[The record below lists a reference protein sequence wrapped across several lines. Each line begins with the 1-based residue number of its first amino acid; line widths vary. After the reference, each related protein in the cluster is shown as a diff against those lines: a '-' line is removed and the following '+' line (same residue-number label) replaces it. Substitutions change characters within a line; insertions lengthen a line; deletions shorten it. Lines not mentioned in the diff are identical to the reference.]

1 MIPIAERWFD
11 IRKIDDDI
19 TLLTEPHVIPLMRCN
34 IWHVRG
40 SERDLLID
48 TGMGIVSLTEAA
60 RHLFDKAVTAVATH
74 THADHIGS
82 HHEFDRTLVHVAEA
96 DNLAHPTEAGTLLY
110 SDFSQDELIKIR
122 VAGYEIDGDLITAL
136 PHAGY
141 DLRSYR
147 IRPARV
153 TEIVA
158 DGDMVDIGNRRFEIL
173 HLPGHSPGSMGLWEA
188 ASGTLF
194 SGDALYDGPL
204 LDELD
209 HSDIPAYVRTMRR
222 LRELPVRVVHAG
234 HDPSFGR
241 ERLVELCDAYL
252 AHRA

>member
-1 MIPIAERWFD
+1 MPFT
-11 IRKIDDDI
+11 
-19 TLLTEPHVIPLMRCN
+19 TLRLSDRVSLIQETGVANFLRCN

-40 SERDLLID
+40 RDRDLMID
-48 TGMGIVSLTEAA
+48 TGMGIASLTEAA
-60 RHLFDKAVTAVATH
+60 KHLLTKPVTAVATH

-82 HHEFDRTLVHVAEA
+82 HCEFEHCLVHKAEA
-96 DNLAHPTEAGTLLY
+96 ANLATPTERGTLLY
-110 SDFSQDELIKIR
+110 SDFTREDVIKIR

-147 IRPARV
+147 IHPARV
-153 TEIVA
+153 TEIVE
-158 DGDMVDIGNRRFEIL
+158 DGDVVETGDRRFEVL

-209 HSDIPAYVRTMRR
+209 EALLADGLSVRSRPMCA
-222 LRELPVRVVHAG
+222 P
-234 HDPSFGR
+234 
-241 ERLVELCDAYL
+241 
-252 AHRA
+252 